1 MSFLCL
7 SCTPPAPVDRLFVG
21 GIVHLPDRPPQQREV
36 AVADGRIV
44 ALVAPEEAP
53 SWRRR
58 AREVVPI
65 PQAHVY
71 PGFTESHG
79 HLTGF
84 GAALETVDL
93 TGAGSYQEVI
103 QRLAAKAHQLPPG
116 SWVLGRGWDQNL
128 WEGKAFPHHRELS
141 QAIPHH
147 PVLARRVDGHALLV
161 NEHALQLAGITAQT
175 PDPPGG
181 QILRDAQGQ
190 PTGVLVDAAG
200 DLVERVL
207 PQPSVEEL
215 QRRQLAAAHRLASFG
230 ITSIHDAGT
239 TARELEALRL
249 LAGLG
254 QLPIRVY
261 VMLDGSDEQLLAQ
274 ELARGVQTAPD
285 GMLTVR
291 AVKLYADGALGS
303 RGAWLSQP
311 YEDAPGQVG
320 LSLTP
325 LQRLRDVVA
334 RAAAAGFQPCI
345 HAIGD
350 EAVHQVLNLYEELL
364 AGRAA
369 SLRPR
374 VEHAQVVRPEDVPRF
389 AQLQVIASVQP
400 THCTSDM
407 PWAPERLGPSRIAWA
422 YRWRS
427 LVDAGARLCLGSDV
441 PVEHPDPR
449 LGIWAAVTR
458 KTPQGHPPQGWNP
471 AERLTLG
478 EAVAGFTQWAAY
490 AAFEETVRGRIAPG
504 MWADLTIFDRPLE
517 EGNALSA
524 QLLRTVVGGKDV
536 FVARGGP

>member
-1 MSFLCL
+1 MRALRLVLMSFLCL

-175 PDPPGG
+175 QDPPGG

-207 PQPSVEEL
+207 PPPSVEEL

-261 VMLDGSDEQLLAQ
+261 VMLDGSDEQLLTQ

-400 THCTSDM
+400 T
-407 PWAPERLGPSRIAWA
+407 PAPPI
-422 YRWRS
+422 
-427 LVDAGARLCLGSDV
+427 CLGRQSAWDLCGSPGLTGGGRWWMPVLAFAWV
-441 PVEHPDPR
+441 PMCQWNIPTHVWGFGPPSPAKPPR
-449 LGIWAAVTR
+449 GIL
-458 KTPQGHPPQGWNP
+458 P
-471 AERLTLG
+471 
-478 EAVAGFTQWAAY
+478 
-490 AAFEETVRGRIAPG
+490 
-504 MWADLTIFDRPLE
+504 
-517 EGNALSA
+517 
-524 QLLRTVVGGKDV
+524 
-536 FVARGGP
+536 RGGIRRSASPLGKRWPGSPSGPPMPPLRKRCGGVLPRGCGLI